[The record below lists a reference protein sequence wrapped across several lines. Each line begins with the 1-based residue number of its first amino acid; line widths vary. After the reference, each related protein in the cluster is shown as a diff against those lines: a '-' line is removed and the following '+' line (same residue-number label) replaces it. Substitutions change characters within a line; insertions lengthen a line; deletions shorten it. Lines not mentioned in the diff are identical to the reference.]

1 MIRRS
6 LVLALFLGLCTP
18 LARAA
23 EAVLGIEASG
33 LTWQGAAVDRAG
45 LRAALEA
52 AVAAD
57 PALSVQVT
65 MGPGALPTELFW
77 VTGLL
82 QRSGVGS
89 WGVDGPAEVEP
100 VAAGEPTAA
109 VVEPPAPAGEAGG
122 GLYAAGAAALLD
134 VSGSAVD
141 AAGGEAGRASPAS
154 ALRATGQLRAAAFG
168 QTEGEALVVA
178 VPASFFGVEGPLG
191 GGLSVRATAR
201 AEASGG
207 YVGLSPGELALR
219 MKAARGWSVEAGH
232 GAPLAQDRVAFDALA
247 EGFALVSLAPAPMAM
262 LAGRLPELGAH
273 LRVDQRSEK
282 LRASAQLQQQG
293 NTPVAAGR
301 LEGGSGLVGHAGG
314 QVGLDGGGETALF
327 GGVGLRQ
334 ARFVVEGQ
342 ALLVNEGEVSAI
354 CLEGAGRLHLGS
366 PVKGVDDLVLV
377 GRFGHD
383 DPSLSTDDADAWM
396 RGDVGLQ
403 LRKQGDAGVMG
414 ALGIGYGVVV
424 PINVLLPIEH
434 SVGVVQALDF

>member
-1 MIRRS
+1 MIRRT
-6 LVLALFLGLCTP
+6 LVLALFLGLYTP
-18 LARAA
+18 RARAA
-23 EAVLGIEASG
+23 EAVVGIDARG
-33 LTWQGAAVDRAG
+33 LTWQGAPVDRAG
-45 LRAALEA
+45 LRTALEA

-82 QRSGVGS
+82 QRGGVGS

-100 VAAGEPTAA
+100 VAE
-109 VVEPPAPAGEAGG
+109 VVEPV
-122 GLYAAGAAALLD
+122 AAA
-134 VSGSAVD
+134 VEEPVAPVEEVVAPPQHFASG
-141 AAGGEAGRASPAS
+141 S

-178 VPASFFGVEGPLG
+178 VPASFVGVEGALG
-191 GGLSVRATAR
+191 GGFSVRATAR

-207 YVGLSPGELALR
+207 YAGLSPGELALR
-219 MKAARGWSVEAGH
+219 MTPARGWSVEGGH
-232 GAPLAQDRVAFDALA
+232 GAPLAQDRVAFDSLA

-262 LAGRLPELGAH
+262 LAGRLPELGAQ

-327 GGVGLRQ
+327 AGVGLRQ
-334 ARFVVEGQ
+334 ARLGVEGQ
-342 ALLVNEGEVSAI
+342 ALLLNEGEVSAI
-354 CLEGAGRLHLGS
+354 CLEAAGRLHLGS

-396 RGDVGLQ
+396 RGDVGIQ
-403 LRKQGDAGVMG
+403 LRKRGDAGVMG
-414 ALGIGYGVVV
+414 ALGLGYGVVV

-434 SVGVVQALDF
+434 SVGVVQAVDF